1 MSFRAAAIWSLIY
14 VVIALLFGVGLGLVA
29 GWDLGTQFL
38 AGYVVERSLSV
49 DNLFVFVIILSTFAV
64 PAEYQGRA
72 LAIGIA
78 LALVLRAI
86 FIALGA
92 ALLSAF
98 SFMFLVFG
106 LALIATAVQLFRH
119 RDEDPSV
126 SDNAVVAFAR
136 RRLPLTD
143 RYDGSR
149 IVTRVDGRRM
159 LTPLFIV
166 LIAIGTTDFLFAL
179 DSIPAVYGVTTHPYI
194 VLAANVFALVGLR
207 PLFFLVAGLLDRLV
221 YLSTGL
227 SVILTF
233 IGAKLV
239 LHFAHLQHHSIPE
252 ISTGA
257 SLAVVVVVLAVT
269 TIASLARVR
278 RQPSLRA
285 HAGSLHP
292 RHGEADRAARAEAT
306 RAPRGKAQ
314 ATDTR

>member
-1 MSFRAAAIWSLIY
+1 MGFRSAAIWSVIY
-14 VVIALLFGVGLGLVA
+14 VAVALVFGVVLGLLA

-64 PAEYQGRA
+64 PAEYQPRA
-72 LAIGIA
+72 LAVGIA

-106 LALIATAVQLFRH
+106 IGLIATAVQLFRH
-119 RDEDPSV
+119 RDQDPSV
-126 SDNAVVAFAR
+126 GDNAVVAFAR

-149 IVTRVDGRRM
+149 ILTRVGGRRM

-166 LIAIGTTDFLFAL
+166 LVAIGTTDFLFAL

-194 VLAANVFALVGLR
+194 VLAANVFALLGLR
-207 PLFFLVAGLLDRLV
+207 SLFFLVSGLLDRLV

-227 SVILTF
+227 SVILIF
-233 IGAKLV
+233 IGIKLV

-257 SLAVVVVVLAVT
+257 SLGVIVIVLAVT

-278 RQPSLRA
+278 REPRLRA
-285 HAGSLHP
+285 HAGTLRGP
-292 RHGEADRAARAEAT
+292 HGDKP
-306 RAPRGKAQ
+306 AP
-314 ATDTR
+314 DTR

>member
-1 MSFRAAAIWSLIY
+1 MGFRSAAIWSVVY
-14 VVIALLFGVGLGLVA
+14 VAVALVFGLVLGLLA

-64 PAEYQGRA
+64 PAEYQQRA
-72 LAIGIA
+72 LGIGIA

-86 FIALGA
+86 FIAVGA

-106 LALIATAVQLFRH
+106 IGLIATAVQLFRH

-126 SDNAVVAFAR
+126 GDNAVVALAR

-143 RYDGSR
+143 RYDGDR
-149 IVTRVDGRRM
+149 IVTRIEGRRM
-159 LTPLFIV
+159 LTPLFVV
-166 LIAIGTTDFLFAL
+166 LVAIGTTDFLFAL

-194 VLAANVFALVGLR
+194 VLAANVFALLGLR
-207 PLFFLVAGLLDRLV
+207 PLFFLVSGLLDRLV
-221 YLSTGL
+221 YLSMGL

-233 IGAKLV
+233 IGVKLV
-239 LHFAHLQHHSIPE
+239 LHFAHLQHESIPE

-257 SLAVVVVVLAVT
+257 SLAVIVVVLAVT

-278 RQPSLRA
+278 RQPRLRA
-285 HAGSLHP
+285 HAGSL
-292 RHGEADRAARAEAT
+292 
-306 RAPRGKAQ
+306 RAPHRDAQ